1 MIFTFWTG
9 TNQMSENRIKSLD
22 TIAAFSGVPVA
33 LITRKNLYDFAIY
46 PIHKAYEYLS
56 DVHKSDYLRCYFMHY
71 FGGGYCDIKHIERP
85 WKPAFERLEK
95 SGAYALGYKEV
106 SPNHVAECNTPEQKK
121 ELQLNYR
128 KLIGCG
134 AFIFMSYTPMT
145 QDWFNAVESVMTA
158 KYELLKA
165 NPGNVRGDNPGYPLR
180 WTELLGDILH
190 PLCLKYQGKILQ
202 DDSIKPNFN
211 KNYL

>member
-9 TNQMSENRIKSLD
+9 TNTMSENRVKSLD

-33 LITRKNLYDFAIY
+33 LITRKNLDDFAIY
-46 PIHKAYEYLS
+46 PIHKSYEYLS

-145 QDWFNAVESVMTA
+145 EEWLNTVESVMTA

-165 NPGNVRGDNPGYPLR
+165 NHGNVRGDNPGYPLR